1 MKISTF
7 MLTAL
12 SLTMLFAGCKKYTF
26 DNETT
31 GEAIGEFRLSAPATN
46 TNLVLN
52 SATPNSSVTISW
64 TAAKP
69 GVSTPVKYNWVAAL
83 RTGGSLESPILNLPA
98 GNSGLSTSLTLTQK
112 AIDDALTARG
122 IAAGVKTDFI
132 WSVQADN
139 GTTKVLC
146 TDVFNISITRFADG
160 ATPFTLLGPASS
172 TSNLTINPGA
182 TTDSLTFN
190 WTRSLP
196 GVVTRP
202 VTYRVWFYRDT
213 DPLGTP
219 LFSLISR
226 NAGADTLRRISN
238 KDFSDSLTAA
248 GLTNLAV
255 AAGLKWRVAATSGT
269 WSQWSDFT
277 NQLSILRELNIFLV
291 GGASPIGW
299 TPTNA
304 LQLSPD
310 NANPG
315 VYFIYVNL
323 TTGNNGFKFLGLKAD
338 WSAPGQVEYG
348 NSVGSVSGNNA
359 ADNTGILSSNQGG
372 GSAGNIA
379 VPGVTGVYRIQLN
392 LTSNRYNVVRKG
404 VGLVGAV
411 NGWNAGSPIAMQYLS
426 PNKFMVLQNFT
437 TGNEQFKLHDGI
449 GTPDPWAS
457 SFGNS
462 NYWGPLAGLSY
473 TGGASKLTKPGD
485 NIFQNDATKPVAG
498 RWRVTFE
505 GTDPKNLTYEVTY
518 ANTMRIVGDGI
529 AAGPVWDPSTSPQ
542 MTYSGNGLWTITL
555 NMINGKDFKF
565 VAASAWPSGGPNDKY
580 YLDYEDAGLGKVR
593 ADGSNNFKVPG
604 TGTTVVSRTITLNEY
619 TQTYTIN

>member
-1 MKISTF
+1 MKKIFIPLILIITVVFS
-7 MLTAL
+7 
-12 SLTMLFAGCKKYTF
+12 CKKTDF
-26 DNETT
+26 DNTIT
-31 GEAIGEFRLSAPATN
+31 GEAIGEFRLTAPVTN

-52 SATPNSSVTISW
+52 SATPNSTVTISW
-64 TAAKP
+64 SAAKP

-83 RTGGSLESPILNLPA
+83 RSGGSLESPILTIPA

-112 AIDDALTARG
+112 AIDDALTTRG

-139 GTTKVLC
+139 GTTKNLC
-146 TDVFNISITRFADG
+146 VDVFNISITRFADG

-172 TSNLTINPGA
+172 TSNVTINPGS

-196 GVVTRP
+196 GNITRP
-202 VTYRVWFYRDT
+202 ISYRVWFYRDT

-219 LFSLISR
+219 LFSIISR

-248 GLTNLAV
+248 GLTNLAT

-277 NQLSILRELNIFLV
+277 NQLYILREVNIFLV
-291 GGASPIGW
+291 GGATPIGW

-338 WSAPGQVEYG
+338 WGAPGQVEYG
-348 NSVGSVSGNNA
+348 NSVGGVSGNNA
-359 ADNTGILSSNQGG
+359 GDNTGILSSNQGG

-379 VPGVTGVYRIQLN
+379 VPGAAGVYRIQLN
-392 LTSNRYNVVRKG
+392 LTTNRYNVVRKG
-404 VGLVGAV
+404 VGIVGAV
-411 NGWNAGSPIAMQYLS
+411 NGWSAGSPIAMQYIGV
-426 PNKFMVLQNFT
+426 NKFTVLQDFT
-437 TGNEQFKLHDGI
+437 TGNEQFKFHDGI
-449 GTPDPWAS
+449 GSPDPWAS
-457 SFGNS
+457 NYGNS

-473 TGGASKLTKPGD
+473 TGNTSKLTKPG
-485 NIFQNDATKPVAG
+485 NNVFENDVTKPVAG
-498 RWRVTFE
+498 RWRVTFD

-518 ANTMRIVGDGI
+518 ANVMRIVGDGI
-529 AAGPVWDPSTSPQ
+529 AAGPVWDPATSPQ
-542 MTYSGNGLWTITL
+542 MTYLGNGNWTITL

-565 VAASAWPSGGPNDKY
+565 VAASAWPNGGANDKY
-580 YLDYEDAGLGKVR
+580 YLDYEDAGAGKIR
-593 ADGSNNFKVPG
+593 SDGSNNFKVPG
-604 TGTTVVSRTITLNEY
+604 SSSTVVSRTITLNEY